1 MRDCILHVPSG
12 VMLDFAQP
20 DFGHPAA
27 PEIIDQWRRA
37 GHHAKKG
44 EFKCWRHRNHQHPW
58 LCLRERD
65 GVLIAAH
72 WPGSGLHD
80 AYRHG
85 MSDEH
90 KRQTE
95 YIARAADDA
104 GYRTQLEYAL
114 PTGVRLDAAIF
125 GPSVTGVE
133 VQRTAATRRAVV
145 ARTTKAQR
153 AGVTSLWFKDGQG
166 QPRWFFAVPSVGM
179 SLGSWARLPDR
190 GSVAVASG
198 VRVIQARRCRDI
210 RHGICPNR
218 FKGCSRFHPVHEPRL
233 GLVVDDIAA
242 LVPAGKLVPMR
253 WQYHRPG
260 QTDAILLVTPADQAR
275 YEELTGHPAESTL
288 SPGPRRPQGR
298 ERIECRADAGTGVAP
313 FTFSGWKWCPSCS
326 WPIPVGSDQ
335 PLGVCYAHR
344 IPYRAVE
351 WDPPDCACSASRHAA
366 HGLCQPLLAY
376 LAAQAPQGTLL

>member
-1 MRDCILHVPSG
+1 MKDCILHVPSG
-12 VMLDFAQP
+12 IMLDFAEP
-20 DFGHPAA
+20 DFGNPAA

-44 EFKCWRHRNHQHPW
+44 EFKCWRHRDHEHPW
-58 LCLRERD
+58 LCLREKD

-80 AYRHG
+80 QFHHG

-95 YIARAADDA
+95 YITRAAEDS
-104 GYRTQLEYAL
+104 GYRTELEYSL

-133 VQRTAATRRAVV
+133 VQRSAATRRTVV
-145 ARTTKAQR
+145 TRTTKAQR
-153 AGVTSLWFKDGQG
+153 AGVTSLWFKDGEG
-166 QPRWFFAVPSVGM
+166 QPPWFFRVPSVGM
-179 SLGSWARLPDR
+179 SLGSWASLPDR

-198 VRVIQARRCRDI
+198 VRVIEAQRCRDI
-210 RHGICPNR
+210 LHGICSNR
-218 FKGCSRFHPVHEPRL
+218 FKGCNKFHPVHGPRM

-253 WQYHRPG
+253 WQYHSTGRA
-260 QTDAILLVTPADQAR
+260 DAILLVAPADKAH
-275 YEELTGHPAESTL
+275 YEELTGHAAGL
-288 SPGPRRPQGR
+288 ALRPGPRRQQDR
-298 ERIECRADAGTGVAP
+298 ERIECSADAGTLLAP
-313 FTFSGWKWCPSCS
+313 SAFTGWKWCPSCP
-326 WPIPVGSDQ
+326 WPVPVGGDQ
-335 PLGVCYAHR
+335 VVGVCRAHR
-344 IPYRAVE
+344 VPYRAVE
-351 WDPPDCACSASRHAA
+351 WDPPRLRLLGQKHAA

-376 LAAQAPQGTLL
+376 LAAQAQGTVL